1 MGFEQEGHDLTYVLT
16 SYSGG
21 CVESGLKEMSLA
33 GTLRRSKVIG
43 KSTGVP
49 MPSSVLAGVIQM
61 TFLRVKCLGSLFPL
75 YLGCLV
81 DYIGHREPAFNYS
94 VLGPFLKQTVRMK
107 STAAGWK
114 LPHSRSLL
122 LSVSLIFGG
131 EAEYRTGCPVL
142 VHGRPSMM
150 ATFRR
155 WSSGRTKSKES

>member
-1 MGFEQEGHDLTYVLT
+1 M
-16 SYSGG
+16 
-21 CVESGLKEMSLA
+21 
-33 GTLRRSKVIG
+33 
-43 KSTGVP
+43 
-49 MPSSVLAGVIQM
+49 
-61 TFLRVKCLGSLFPL
+61 GSLFPL

-81 DYIGHREPAFNYS
+81 DYIGHREPSLNCS

-114 LPHSRSLL
+114 LPYSHLSL